1 MTTQPDPLAYGP
13 TGIPCGCGK
22 DAHSNLVPCATEK
35 AARVFH
41 RDQLAEWGVPNDMAT
56 DPATA
61 TAHEAVELHRAQVDT
76 RRWVSVHELVFRA
89 PDDGKAYRVTYEQG
103 LTEQQEGTDEWGDRD
118 HVVGELVE
126 EYDRTVKAWRRVA
139 DRPAESGAEETRLA
153 LADGRDALASVLIR
167 PAADGT
173 DRVQVEASARGMSKA
188 AAAYTLRSVADHF
201 DVTARAEGD
210 EPIPYPYSPSAALLD
225 AARDAVPAMARAI
238 AEPTASPDTRRFWI
252 AVDVRVADL
261 DDHIGDALAHAADRA
276 ETVLQEERG
285 YNATAWQTGRPDA
298 EQPFVPRTEREH
310 WQAIADALNDAA
322 SAGMPV
328 GIDLDGTLTDHRMW
342 SVVWDRTAERWDVA
356 GYEDDDQAPTEPEQP
371 RTPTEGDKYVK
382 RAEPDAGRIVTV
394 NNVWT
399 AEAGHTAV
407 SYEWRDD
414 KPGQCGSA
422 CPLDVFHRTYEA
434 QR

>member
-1 MTTQPDPLAYGP
+1 MTTQTDR
-13 TGIPCGCGK
+13 
-22 DAHSNLVPCATEK
+22 

-41 RDQLAEWGVPNDMAT
+41 RDQLDEWGVPYDLAK

-61 TAHEAVELHRAQVDT
+61 PEGTAVELHHEQTGT

-139 DRPAESGAEETRLA
+139 DRPAAKPSAVVTLRPNADNADEIDLAAESHGMAAARIAYGLRLTADEFDRRA
-153 LADGRDALASVLIR
+153 LA
-167 PAADGT
+167 
-173 DRVQVEASARGMSKA
+173 Q
-188 AAAYTLRSVADHF
+188 
-201 DVTARAEGD
+201 GD
-210 EPIPYPYSPSAALLD
+210 EPIPYPFSPSAALLA

-238 AEPTASPDTRRFWI
+238 AGQPTDARRYWI
-252 AVDVRVADL
+252 AVDVPAADV
-261 DDHIGDALAHAADRA
+261 DDHLGDALAHAADRA

-285 YNATAWQTGRPDA
+285 YGATAWHATEQHDA
-298 EQPFVPRTEREH
+298 ERAALIAQRDRIANDTAQALACHLAEQITALGKARGWSIWAADYIHPDREFVDTGEDTP
-310 WQAIADALNDAA
+310 AA
-322 SAGMPV
+322 
-328 GIDLDGTLTDHRMW
+328 
-342 SVVWDRTAERWDVA
+342 
-356 GYEDDDQAPTEPEQP
+356 P
-371 RTPTEGDKYVK
+371 RTPAVGDRYVK

-407 SYEWRDD
+407 AYEWRDD

-434 QR
+434 QQ